1 MSKLQVAVIG
11 ATGIAGQQFL
21 AALPGHPQFEV
32 VAVAASKRS
41 AGKTYLD
48 AIRNESGMI
57 GWWCDEPLHA
67 DYAQMKVQDASEF
80 DAQSVDVVFTAV
92 ESDAAKTIEPM
103 YAATTP
109 VISTA
114 SAFPLLRRYADNY
127 SRR

>member
-1 MSKLQVAVIG
+1 MSKLKVAVIG

-32 VAVAASKRS
+32 VAVAASQRS

-67 DYAQMKVQDASEF
+67 DYAAD
-80 DAQSVDVVFTAV
+80 
-92 ESDAAKTIEPM
+92 ESAGRVRIQRD
-103 YAATTP
+103 
-109 VISTA
+109 
-114 SAFPLLRRYADNY
+114 FG
-127 SRR
+127 